1 MGLRELVMLALV
13 VSILCS
19 VLAFGLQGTWDD
31 VVYVFRRPG
40 LLVRSL
46 LAVFVVMPALV
57 MLLVAVFDFRPEVE
71 VALVALAISPMPPL
85 LPKKLGK
92 AGGHSSYAIGLMVTL
107 GLSAIVVVPLM
118 LVVIG
123 QFAARPL
130 GMAAGAIATKV
141 LTMIV
146 APLVVGLILRAAAP
160 ALAATLLKIATA
172 TANILL
178 PLGLLALLPV
188 VLPAMWATIGE
199 GTLVAM
205 VLFVVAGLA
214 VGHVLGGPDQDK
226 ATVLAIATASR
237 HPAIALS
244 IATTNFP
251 EGHFGATILL
261 FAVLSAI
268 ACLPYIAWQKGR
280 IAAAFH
286 PA

>member
-1 MGLRELVMLALV
+1 M
-13 VSILCS
+13 
-19 VLAFGLQGTWDD
+19 
-31 VVYVFRRPG
+31 
-40 LLVRSL
+40 RSL

-57 MLLVAVFDFRPEVE
+57 VLLVRVFDFRPEVE

-107 GLSAIVVVPLM
+107 GLVAIVAVPLL

-146 APLVVGLILRAAAP
+146 APLVVGLIVRAAAP
-160 ALAATLLKIATA
+160 ALAATLLKIVTT
-172 TANILL
+172 TANVLL
-178 PLGLLALLPV
+178 PLGLLALLPA

-205 VLFVVAGLA
+205 ILFVVAGLA

-268 ACLPYIAWQKGR
+268 ACLPYINWQRGR
-280 IAAAFH
+280 IAAAVH

>member
-1 MGLRELVMLALV
+1 MGFRELVMLALV

-19 VLAFGLQGTWDD
+19 VFGFGLQGTWDD

-57 MLLVAVFDFRPEVE
+57 VLLVRPSTSGPRSRWRWSRWRSRRCRRCCPRNS
-71 VALVALAISPMPPL
+71 ARPAATRQ
-85 LPKKLGK
+85 
-92 AGGHSSYAIGLMVTL
+92 YAIGLMVTL
-107 GLSAIVVVPLM
+107 GLVAIVAVPLL

-146 APLVVGLILRAAAP
+146 APLVVGLIVRAAAP
-160 ALAATLLKIATA
+160 SLAATLLKIVTT
-172 TANILL
+172 TANVLL
-178 PLGLLALLPV
+178 PLGLLALLPT

-205 VLFVVAGLA
+205 IVFVVAGLA

-268 ACLPYIAWQKGR
+268 ACLPYINWQRGR
-280 IAAAFH
+280 IAAAVH